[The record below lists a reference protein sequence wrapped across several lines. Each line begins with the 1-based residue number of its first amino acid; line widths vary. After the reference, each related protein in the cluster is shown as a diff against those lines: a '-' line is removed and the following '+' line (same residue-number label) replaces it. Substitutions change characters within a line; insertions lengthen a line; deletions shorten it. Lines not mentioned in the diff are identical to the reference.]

1 MGKIISLMT
10 VEKDL
15 KSAIA
20 QNQVIYKMCRQMGS
34 TSFLLFH
41 ETFYI
46 NVNIDSYVSYIALW
60 IISE

>member
-1 MGKIISLMT
+1 MT

-20 QNQVIYKMCRQMGS
+20 QNQIIYKMCRQMGS

-41 ETFYI
+41 EMFYI
-46 NVNIDSYVSYIALW
+46 NVNIDSYVS
-60 IISE
+60 